1 MNKNPEVDMLKI
13 PRVLLRIVANKYL
26 LAFVVFFVWM
36 TFLDD
41 HNFISLFQDQQ
52 KLHKLNAEKAYYE
65 NKIESDRRK
74 LKELQTD
81 SRNLEKFAREQYL
94 MKKKDEDI
102 FIIEEK

>member
-1 MNKNPEVDMLKI
+1 MPKI
-13 PRVLLRIVANKYL
+13 PRILLRIVANKYL
-26 LAFVVFFVWM
+26 LAFVIFFVWM

-52 KLHKLNAEKAYYE
+52 KLHKLKADKAYYE
-65 NKIESDRRK
+65 HKIESDRRK

-81 SRNLEKFAREQYL
+81 SQNLEKFAREQYL
-94 MKKKDEDI
+94 MKKKNEDI

>member
-1 MNKNPEVDMLKI
+1 MPKI
-13 PRVLLRIVANKYL
+13 PRILLKVLSNKYL
-26 LAFVVFFVWM
+26 LAFVVFLIWM

-52 KLHKLNAEKAYYE
+52 KLHKLKTEKVYYE
-65 NKIESDRRK
+65 NKIKSDRTK

-94 MKKKDEDI
+94 MKKKNEDI
-102 FIIEEK
+102 FVIEEK